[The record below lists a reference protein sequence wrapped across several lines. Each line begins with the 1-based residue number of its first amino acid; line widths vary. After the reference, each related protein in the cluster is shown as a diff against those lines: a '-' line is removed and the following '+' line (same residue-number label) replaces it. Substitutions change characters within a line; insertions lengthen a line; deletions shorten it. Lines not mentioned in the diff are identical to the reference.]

1 MTDKQRNTLND
12 LMRLVA
18 TVLLA
23 VTGFFLVRSIDQ
35 LDDVTKQLHKLH
47 IEITEVRN
55 DVKKIDD
62 IQSDVKNI
70 EYWINHQ
77 NEVVFDKK

>member
-35 LDDVTKQLHKLH
+35 LDEVTKQLHRLH
-47 IEITEVRN
+47 IEIIEVRN

-62 IQSDVKNI
+62 IQSDVKQI
-70 EYWINHQ
+70 EYWINQQ
-77 NEVVFDKK
+77 NQFVFEEK

>member
-12 LMRLVA
+12 LMRLAA

-35 LDDVTKQLHKLH
+35 LDEVTKQLHNLH
-47 IEITEVRN
+47 IEIVQVRRDIKQIEEIKT
-55 DVKKIDD
+55 DVRK
-62 IQSDVKNI
+62 I
-70 EYWINHQ
+70 EYWIHHQ
-77 NEVVFDKK
+77 NNFVVDEN